1 MSTCFVPNILN
12 HSFCCA
18 ESALTLQWY
27 TGHRT
32 AQELTEETRA
42 VSRPLRG
49 VAPPAIC
56 VADGAVAGPSRAR
69 QFTGSPQQAPPR
81 EDQLQ
86 RPEPGPEV
94 GPEAVRVQTAPVGAI
109 QEPWQGSALN
119 RSASNAVPE
128 SPARFSVVPLEEA
141 DLTRPPPPLPAW
153 ARPGMVPAPKIYSGV
168 FHSCTLN

>member
-1 MSTCFVPNILN
+1 MSTFFAPNILN

-49 VAPPAIC
+49 VAPPAVG

-94 GPEAVRVQTAPVGAI
+94 GPEAVPVQTAPV
-109 QEPWQGSALN
+109 QW
-119 RSASNAVPE
+119 
-128 SPARFSVVPLEEA
+128 ARFKSHGKVVRSTALPMQYLRVRPVSVSYHQSKQ
-141 DLTRPPPPLPAW
+141 T
-153 ARPGMVPAPKIYSGV
+153 
-168 FHSCTLN
+168 